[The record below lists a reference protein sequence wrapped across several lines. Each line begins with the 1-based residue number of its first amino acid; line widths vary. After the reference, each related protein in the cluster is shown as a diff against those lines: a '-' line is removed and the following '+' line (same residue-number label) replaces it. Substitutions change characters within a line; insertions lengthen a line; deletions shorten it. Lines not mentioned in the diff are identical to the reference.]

1 MLVGVA
7 MGVFIFLLLAEKLT
21 LSLCGVIL
29 PFIIVNERECHIIE
43 FMGEVKCRY
52 DSPGL
57 HFLWQDIGLWRS
69 LTFAYFGKD
78 IIIDTR
84 LDQCYLR
91 SLPVN
96 SEEGAPMGIGVWYE
110 MAITDPV
117 KFHYEN
123 TDPVGSLQANVR
135 NATVRC
141 LSNLS
146 LSDMMEDRHAMSRSV
161 RAEVSPHSMEWGY
174 KLGAVY
180 IRNVHFRD
188 KNMIAQIEEKVIN
201 RLRQVTAAI
210 KQDGDNRVSVIRSEA
225 DRKSAIEFAKADAV
239 RPQIVGE
246 ALREISKDNE
256 VASALFEVLE
266 TERILKNNE
275 AKITIIP
282 ASANSELGR
291 SIMAANSVDAGKSK
305 NTVVAS
311 RLTQNSSNLSV
322 NRANDNNSAPDSGR
336 RVRINL

>member
-96 SEEGAPMGIGVWYE
+96 SEEGA
-110 MAITDPV
+110 

-322 NRANDNNSAPDSGR
+322 NRANDNNSAPDPGR